1 MASIRKR
8 GGGYQITVSCGYD
21 ITGKKL
27 IQTTT
32 FTPDPNLSPKKQE
45 IAVKNFAL
53 EFENKI
59 KSGYAMDG
67 RKITLKNFAEKWLEE
82 YAKPNLAAGTV
93 VKYTEELHDKI
104 LPALGHLKLSTINP
118 STLNSFYQSM
128 LKDGARKDG
137 KAGGYSRATISKTHN
152 VLSSIMRTAV
162 EWEII
167 ERNPCGKVKV
177 PSIPKTADN
186 IKFFTPEQTAA
197 FLAYTEEPHTWEV
210 KAHNR
215 IDDTAKGYTVG
226 QYTSQKGLSLQLQ
239 VLFHM
244 AIYTGMRKGEL
255 LALKWPDIDFEN
267 NTVHVTKSVSV
278 LKGRVIIK
286 EPKTRT
292 SHRTITIPQSLT
304 VKLQKLRISQSE
316 YRLSVG
322 EYWQNEDWIFTQDNG
337 KMMNYSTPYHALQNT
352 IKWYNQSHPEN
363 EALPL
368 IPFYG
373 LRHTSATLL
382 IAGKQDVKTVSSRL
396 GHAQTSTTMNIYAH
410 ALQEGDQRAADTLET
425 ILKKHS

>member
-67 RKITLKNFAEKWLEE
+67 RKITLKKFAEKLLEE
-82 YAKPNLAAGTV
+82 YDKKKLAAVTV
-93 VKYTEELHDKI
+93 IKYTEELHDKI

-177 PSIPKTADN
+177 PSVPETADN

-215 IDDTAKGYTVG
+215 IDDTGKGYTVG

-278 LKGRVIIK
+278 LKDRVIIK

-292 SHRTITIPQSLT
+292 SHRMITIPQSLT

-337 KMMNYSTPYHALQNT
+337 RMMNYSTPYHALQST

-368 IPFYG
+368 IPFHG

>member
-82 YAKPNLAAGTV
+82 YAKPNLATGTV

-137 KAGGYSRATISKTHN
+137 KTGGYSRATISKTHN

-177 PSIPKTADN
+177 PSVPKTADN

-215 IDDTAKGYTVG
+215 IDDTGKGYTVG

-292 SHRTITIPQSLT
+292 SHRMITIPQSLT

-337 KMMNYSTPYHALQNT
+337 RMMNYSTPYHALQST

-368 IPFYG
+368 IPFHG

>member
-1 MASIRKR
+1 
-8 GGGYQITVSCGYD
+8 
-21 ITGKKL
+21 
-27 IQTTT
+27 
-32 FTPDPNLSPKKQE
+32 
-45 IAVKNFAL
+45 
-53 EFENKI
+53 
-59 KSGYAMDG
+59 
-67 RKITLKNFAEKWLEE
+67 
-82 YAKPNLAAGTV
+82 
-93 VKYTEELHDKI
+93 
-104 LPALGHLKLSTINP
+104 
-118 STLNSFYQSM
+118 
-128 LKDGARKDG
+128 
-137 KAGGYSRATISKTHN
+137 
-152 VLSSIMRTAV
+152 
-162 EWEII
+162 
-167 ERNPCGKVKV
+167 
-177 PSIPKTADN
+177 
-186 IKFFTPEQTAA
+186 
-197 FLAYTEEPHTWEV
+197 
-210 KAHNR
+210 
-215 IDDTAKGYTVG
+215 
-226 QYTSQKGLSLQLQ
+226 
-239 VLFHM
+239 
-244 AIYTGMRKGEL
+244 MRKGEL

-278 LKGRVIIK
+278 LKDRVIIK

-292 SHRTITIPQSLT
+292 SHRMITIPQSLT

-337 KMMNYSTPYHALQNT
+337 RMMNYSTPYHALQST

-368 IPFYG
+368 IPFHG